1 VKIKLYLSANYQFS
15 ILNLDK
21 QLVIQIVI
29 QIGARGKMKST
40 PFYTGKIEE
49 SFSRMR
55 TSKVMYMN
63 EKFVPTAMDL
73 SKKVSQITRFKMKE
87 EKFASE
93 NFQIMNYGIGG
104 RITMH
109 LDSFRSE

>member
-1 VKIKLYLSANYQFS
+1 
-15 ILNLDK
+15 
-21 QLVIQIVI
+21 
-29 QIGARGKMKST
+29 
-40 PFYTGKIEE
+40 
-49 SFSRMR
+49 MR

-63 EKFVPTAMDL
+63 EKFVPMAMDL
-73 SKKVSQITRFKMKE
+73 SKKVSQITGFKMKE

-109 LDSFRSE
+109 LDSFRSK